1 MISRRKMLKVLAG
14 FPLFGGIA
22 AAKIGDTD
30 AQTSSS
36 SSMSAAG
43 RDLFDELGIET
54 LINGRGTLT
63 FLSGSLMQPEVVEA
77 IKSTSDE
84 FANLYEVQD
93 KVGQRIAELLNCEAA
108 MVTSGAA
115 GALTLGTAATITGTD
130 EEKIKK
136 LPNLPGPR
144 REVIIQKRHRY
155 GYDHAVRNTGIKM
168 VEVESAEEM
177 EEAINDRTVM
187 SLFFNAAAQFGG
199 FEHSIGHE
207 EFVAISRKHDIP
219 SFIDAAAD
227 VPPPENLFKYIEM
240 GFDLVTFSGGK
251 AIRGPQSAG
260 LLYGR
265 KDLIE
270 AAKLNHN
277 PHSDSIGRGM
287 KVNKEEIF
295 GMMVA
300 LESYLERDHEKQWE
314 EWVGWTE
321 TIAEEAETLPS
332 VSGEL
337 KVNDGPAN
345 HFPDLQLS
353 WDQSQVRISPEEVVK
368 KLKEGKP
375 RIEISSNDEGLYIT
389 VVTMKPEQVDI
400 VARRVRE
407 VLEQAV

>member
-1 MISRRKMLKVLAG
+1 MISRRNMLKMLAG

-22 AAKIGDTD
+22 AAKIGKPASKPPSSD
-30 AQTSSS
+30 A
-36 SSMSAAG
+36 AE
-43 RDLFDELGIET
+43 RDLFEELGIET

-63 FLSGSLMQPEVVEA
+63 FLSGSLMLPEVVKA
-77 IKSTSDE
+77 IESTSHE

-93 KVGQRIAELLNCEAA
+93 KVGERMAELLNCEAA

-115 GALTLGTAATITGTD
+115 GALTLGTAAAITGTD
-130 EEKIKK
+130 EEMIKQ

-155 GYDHAVRNTGIKM
+155 GYDHAVRNTGIRM

-187 SLFFNAAAQFGG
+187 ALFFNAAAQFGG

-207 EFVAISRKHDIP
+207 EFVAICRKHNIP

-227 VPPPENLFKYIEM
+227 VPPVDNLFKYTDI

-277 PHSDSIGRGM
+277 PHSDSIGRGL
-287 KVNKEEIF
+287 KVNKEEMF

-300 LESYLERDHEKQWE
+300 LESYIERDHDKQWE
-314 EWVGWTE
+314 EWVGRTE
-321 TIAEEAETLPS
+321 TIAEEAEKVPT
-332 VSGEL
+332 VSSEV

-353 WDQSQVRISPEEVVK
+353 WDENRVGISPEEVVK
-368 KLKEGKP
+368 KLAEGKP
-375 RIEISSNDEGLYIT
+375 RIEVSSNDEGLYIT
-389 VVTMKPEQVDI
+389 VVMMKPGQVDI
-400 VARRVRE
+400 VGRRVRE
-407 VLEQAV
+407 VLEQAG

>member
-1 MISRRKMLKVLAG
+1 MISRRKMLKMLAG

-22 AAKIGDTD
+22 AANMGDAD

-36 SSMSAAG
+36 PAASE
-43 RDLFDELGIET
+43 RDLFEELGIET

-115 GALTLGTAATITGTD
+115 GALTLGTAAVITGTD

-155 GYDHAVRNTGIKM
+155 GYDHAVRNTGIRM
-168 VEVESAEEM
+168 IEVESAAEM

-227 VPPPENLFKYIEM
+227 VPPPENLFRYIEM

-300 LESYLERDHEKQWE
+300 LESYLERDHEQQWE

-353 WDQSQVRISPEEVVK
+353 WDQSQVEISPQEVVK
-368 KLKEGKP
+368 KLQEGKP

-389 VVTMKPEQVDI
+389 VVTMKPEQVEI
-400 VARRVRE
+400 VARRIRE

>member
-1 MISRRKMLKVLAG
+1 MISRRKMLKMLAS
-14 FPLFGGIA
+14 FPVFGGIA
-22 AAKIGDTD
+22 AAKIGEPATGSASKTD
-30 AQTSSS
+30 AE
-36 SSMSAAG
+36 
-43 RDLFDELGIET
+43 RDLFEELGIET

-63 FLSGSLMQPEVVEA
+63 FLSGSLMQPEVVKA
-77 IKSTSDE
+77 IESTSHE

-93 KVGQRIAELLNCEAA
+93 KVGERIAELLNCEAA

-130 EEKIKK
+130 EEMIKQ
-136 LPNLPGPR
+136 LPNLPGPQ

-155 GYDHAVRNTGIKM
+155 GYDHAVRNTGIRM

-187 SLFFNAAAQFGG
+187 TLFFNAAAQFGG

-207 EFVAISRKHDIP
+207 EFVAISKEHNVP

-227 VPPPENLFKYIEM
+227 VPPVENLFKYIDI

-277 PHSDSIGRGM
+277 PHSDSIGRGL
-287 KVNKEEIF
+287 KVNKEEMF

-300 LESYLERDHEKQWE
+300 LESYIERDHDQQWE
-314 EWVGWTE
+314 EWVGRTE
-321 TIAEEAETLPS
+321 TIAREAEKVPS
-332 VSGEL
+332 VNSEL

-353 WDQSQVRISPEEVVK
+353 WDQSRVGISPGEVVK
-368 KLKEGKP
+368 KLSEGKP
-375 RIEISSNDEGLYIT
+375 RIEVSSNNEGLYIT
-389 VVTMKPEQVDI
+389 VVMMKPDQVS
-400 VARRVRE
+400 VVGRRVRE

>member
-1 MISRRKMLKVLAG
+1 MISRRKMLKMLAG

-22 AAKIGDTD
+22 AANIRDAD

-36 SSMSAAG
+36 PAASE
-43 RDLFDELGIET
+43 RDLFEELGIET

-115 GALTLGTAATITGTD
+115 GALTLGTAAVITGTD

-155 GYDHAVRNTGIKM
+155 GYDHAVRNTGIRM
-168 VEVESAEEM
+168 IEVESAAEM
-177 EEAINDRTVM
+177 EEVINDRTVM

-227 VPPPENLFKYIEM
+227 VPPPENLFRYIEM

-300 LESYLERDHEKQWE
+300 LESYLERDHEQQWE

-353 WDQSQVRISPEEVVK
+353 WDQSQVEISPQEVVK
-368 KLKEGKP
+368 KLQEGKP

-389 VVTMKPEQVDI
+389 VVTMKPEQVEI
-400 VARRVRE
+400 VARRIRE